1 MTDQSIVRLA
11 DAPEWLEQAAE
22 WFHGKWHVPVE
33 AYRESME
40 ESLRGENPVPS
51 RMYIHSTETRNC
63 PSAWQHPGR
72 GAFSTEFT
80 DCS

>member
-40 ESLRGENPVPS
+40 ESLRGENPVPF
-51 RMYIHSTETRNC
+51 RMYIHRMQPESI
-63 PSAWQHPGR
+63 
-72 GAFSTEFT
+72 
-80 DCS
+80 

>member
-40 ESLRGENPVPS
+40 ESLKGKNPVPS
-51 RMYIHSTETRNC
+51 GI
-63 PSAWQHPGR
+63 
-72 GAFSTEFT
+72 
-80 DCS
+80 

>member
-11 DAPEWLEQAAE
+11 DAPEWLEQAAEWLEQAAE

-51 RMYIHSTETRNC
+51 RMYIHRMQPESI
-63 PSAWQHPGR
+63 
-72 GAFSTEFT
+72 
-80 DCS
+80 